1 MLVVRLDDPRYGAGP
16 GTVIAIVADVDEFF
30 KLACDRDGARDRALR
45 LWVGEAAIGERV
57 EMRQL
62 APGEE

>member
-16 GTVIAIVADVDEFF
+16 GTVISIVADVDEFF
-30 KLACDRDGARDRALR
+30 KLACDRDGARDRTFG
-45 LWVGEAAIGERV
+45 LWVGEAAIGKRV
-57 EMRQL
+57 EVRQL